1 LPHQSIEVKMNQESN
16 TQILFPEAA
25 QELMENSAWVEQ
37 LLAHVDAIK
46 ISRGAKRNKEISL
59 LENKI
64 LIRLNTR
71 SNRELINQ
79 KVDDLF
85 RGLRTILN
93 EEFPTL
99 TKNELLFC
107 CYLKLD
113 LQTET
118 IATLKGVD
126 PSSISMTT
134 YRIKKKMA
142 LPEDTRL
149 INFIKSL

>member
-1 LPHQSIEVKMNQESN
+1 MNQESN